1 MPRFL
6 IPWLAGDGFLRAV
19 RASCGFSKTS
29 GRPEGSCSGDQ
40 TQYRLTYRA
49 LVVSTRS
56 SGFESIKGP
65 IRAELFGVE
74 RLEQHARSLAESQ
87 ELSDRRGRLR
97 LISRRLADNGEIL
110 LSSYQELSRAIE
122 EKALLT
128 PAAEWL
134 VDNFHLVESQLSE
147 IRENL
152 PSSYYRELP
161 KLERGHL
168 AGYPRVY
175 GIVWAY
181 VAHLDSRF
189 DPEALRRFV
198 AAYQEIEPLTIGELW
213 AIPITLRLILIENM
227 RRLAESIIWGRRL
240 RREADEIADGLLGI
254 GGGAI
259 DEAQAALERYG
270 PDALPQPFAVQLL
283 QRLRD
288 RDPETTPGL
297 TWLLARLA
305 ADEKTADGV
314 VNETHRRQAA
324 TNVTVRNIVTSL
336 RQINFFDWADFVEGV
351 SLVDLALVAESS
363 YGEMSFATRDRY
375 RHAIEGLAKGS
386 GRSELDVAN
395 ITLRLAGAELAD
407 RRQRDPGFYLLGE
420 GRPSIEDRI
429 GFRPGA
435 GLVLSRFLRRH
446 AAALYLGLVSIVT
459 VLALALPLL
468 MIERWW
474 PWRLLMAGLAL
485 IPATDI
491 GVVVVNRVIA
501 VLTHPEE
508 LPSLA
513 LPDGPT
519 GELRTLV
526 AVPAM
531 LTRPEQVYA
540 LVERLEVH
548 YLANPDGEL
557 HFALVSDW
565 RDAEGPELA
574 DDAELLA
581 AASEG
586 VARLNQRHGPGPGGA
601 DRFLLFHRRRVFN
614 PGEDRYMGWERKRG
628 KLHELN
634 RLLRGATDTNFIP
647 SGGVHPEEVR
657 YLIALDADSRLPP
670 GAATRLVATIAHPLN
685 RARVAEPL
693 GRVVEGYGVLQPRV
707 TAFMRSGG
715 VSFFQRVFF
724 PPTGIDPY
732 AAAVSDL
739 YQDLFGEGSYA
750 GKGIYEIDTFEAAL
764 EGRIPEN
771 ALLSHD
777 LFEGSFA
784 RAGLVSN
791 VEVFEEFPSHYEV
804 ALSRQHRWV
813 RGDWQLLPWILGRHG
828 PLPPVARLKMLDN
841 LRRSLSA
848 PAALF
853 TLLASFMLPGI
864 PVWPW
869 TGFILVS
876 LALPGLLPLLE
887 RIIPRRTTT
896 PGAVRLRRWGT
907 DASRALGR
915 TLLQAAFLA
924 HQALRLSDAI
934 AVTLWRLI
942 VSRRGLLTWM
952 TAEEAERQFGLDR
965 AGFFKRMSPSMVIGL
980 AGSMGAAFVK
990 PGALPAALAWSAMW
1004 LLAPL
1009 IAQSVSTPRP
1019 VKVADPPTPVEKE
1032 ALRLTARRTWR
1043 YFEAFVTAEDNWL
1056 PPDNFQE
1063 DLGEVAHR
1071 TSPTNIGLYLLAV
1084 LSARE
1089 FGWIGLGE
1097 AVTRL
1102 ENTVATLQRL
1112 QRFQGHFLNWYDTRS
1127 CEPLAPRYISS
1138 VDSGNL
1144 AGHLLAV
1151 SQGCERL
1158 RQLEPGAEVTAGIRD
1173 AALLIGEV
1181 AESLAADSHI
1191 EVVSP
1196 QELSRAIVGF
1206 LASLPGGEVAGPA
1219 HLGEILAESETVADI
1234 ARTLAT
1240 REGAEDLAV
1249 CAEALVATVQSHLQD
1264 QQAMEVESS
1273 CGQLSERLAALA
1285 ETTANLAA
1293 EMDFSFLMNPENRLL
1308 AVGCR
1313 VDESAI
1319 DSSHYDL
1326 LASEA
1331 RLASFVGI
1339 AKGDL
1344 PPSHW
1349 FRLGRSM
1356 TPMGVDAAL
1365 ISWSGSMFEYLM
1377 PLLVM
1382 RSPPESILDT
1392 TYRAVVR
1399 RQIEYGREREIPWGI
1414 SEAAYSARD
1423 IHLVYQYRAFGVPGL
1438 GFERGLSQDLVVAPY
1453 ATLLA
1458 TMVEPREALANLSRL
1473 ESLGAMGRFGY
1484 YEALDFTPTRLP
1496 ETGEPVLVRAYMAH
1510 HQAMSLVS
1518 LTNVVFAGLCRDL
1531 FHSDPS
1537 VRGSE
1542 LLLHERVPRDVE
1554 VARPRAEE
1562 VASSAR
1568 PLEEARGVVRR
1579 VSSPH
1584 GPVPE
1589 THILSNGR
1597 FSTVITAAGS
1607 GYSQWQGLAVSRWRE
1622 DTTRDNFGTY
1632 LFLRDSSGR
1641 TWSAGYQ
1648 PTLAEPDSYEV
1659 LYSEDKAEIS
1669 RRDGSVSTRLTVVVS
1684 EEDDAEVRRVS
1695 LTNLGPVAREV
1706 EVTSYAELVLAP
1718 ARADAAHPAFSNLFV
1733 QTEAIAGH
1741 DVLLAGRRPRSA
1753 DEETV
1758 WAGHVVAVT
1767 GEVVG
1772 GLQYETDRARFLGRG
1787 NQVHQAAAVD
1797 RPLSNSAGRVLD
1809 PVFSLR
1815 RKVRIQPGASAQL
1828 DFTTVVAP
1836 TRNEV
1841 LGLVDKYSDPTAF
1854 ERCTTLAWTQAQVRL
1869 NHLRIDPDRAH
1880 LFQRLAGPLIY
1891 SDSVLRSPPGR
1902 EAQASAGQEGLWR
1915 HGISGDFPIVLVRI
1929 DQPEERGL
1937 IRDLLRAQDYWR
1949 TKGLVADLVIINEKP
1964 GTYAQDLQYAI
1975 EELIR
1980 ESGQLAGEGPD
1991 GGVFVLNGPL
2001 LTAEDRTTLQA
2012 AARAVLLSHHGT
2024 IADQLAR
2031 RPVEEPAPVSRKRP
2045 VTNDA
2050 AGGPRP
2056 QPDREFNNGLGGFA
2070 ADGGE
2075 YVVVLGEDQWTPAPW
2090 INVVANPRFGFCV
2103 SESGSGYSWAENS
2116 RENQLTPWSN
2126 DPVSDR
2132 SGEVLYVRDEESGEL
2147 WGPTALPIR
2156 DKTASYLARHGPGYS
2171 EFEHT
2176 ARGIALHLHQTVP
2189 LDDPVKISRLRL
2201 RNLTGRRRRLSVAAY
2216 VEWVLGTTRSVSS
2229 MQIVTERDE
2238 ETGAM
2243 MARNPWNVDFG
2254 ERVAFADLGAGN
2266 VAATGDRAEFLG
2278 RHGSVDDPQ
2287 ALRLNRPLSGAAG
2300 VGFDACAAMQ
2310 RLVTLSP
2317 GEETEVV
2324 FLLGQGADEAE
2335 ARALME
2341 RYRGTD
2347 PEEVHAEVATR
2358 WSDILGTV
2366 RVKSPDRSFDLMI
2379 NQWLLY
2385 QTLACRV
2392 LGRTA
2397 FYQSGGAYGFRDQ
2410 LQDVMALVTPM
2421 RDVAREHLIRAA
2433 GHQFEEGDVLHWWHE
2448 PSGKGVRT
2456 RISDDYLWLPYAVAQ
2471 YVEVTGDH
2479 DLLDHVVP
2487 YLSGPELAPD
2497 EEEAFFTPGR
2507 STTED
2512 TIFDHCRR
2520 ALDRALSRLGARGLP
2535 LIGTGDWNDGFNRV
2549 GRQGRG
2555 ESVWLGWFLDANLRR
2570 FADIADDQGEPE
2582 LAARWRQGARH
2593 LRASIEEEA
2602 WDGDWYR
2609 RAFFDDGTPL
2619 GSSVNP
2625 ECRIDSIAQSWSVIH
2640 GGASSDRARRAMYS
2654 VEEYLIHRGD
2664 GLVLLFDP
2672 PFDDWD
2678 VDPGYIKGYLTGVR
2692 ENGGQYTHAAA
2703 WCVIAFATLGDG
2715 DRAGELFG
2723 LLNPINHAST
2733 RAGIHRYR
2741 VEPYVAAADVY
2752 SEAPHVG
2759 RGGWTWYTG
2768 SAGWMYRA
2776 GVEWI
2781 LGFRL
2786 QGSRLV
2792 IDPCVP
2798 RAWRGFEIDFRYHS
2812 SQYQI
2817 QVSNPHEVSRGV
2829 AGLILDGTALT
2840 PDSALDLVDDG
2851 SIHQVQVLL
2860 G

>member
-1 MPRFL
+1 M
-6 IPWLAGDGFLRAV
+6 
-19 RASCGFSKTS
+19 ASTPG
-29 GRPEGSCSGDQ
+29 
-40 TQYRLTYRA
+40 
-49 LVVSTRS
+49 
-56 SGFESIKGP
+56 SGFEPIEEP
-65 IRAELFGVE
+65 IRAELFSVE
-74 RLEQHARSLAESQ
+74 RLEQHARSLAESH
-87 ELSDRRGRLR
+87 ELSSRRGRLR
-97 LISRRLADNGEIL
+97 LISRRLADNGDIL
-110 LSSYQELSRAIE
+110 LSSYQELSRAINE
-122 EKALLT
+122 GAPLT

-134 VDNFHLVESQLSE
+134 VDNFHLVESQVRE

-161 KLERGHL
+161 KLEGGHL
-168 AGYPRVY
+168 PGYPRVY
-175 GIVWAY
+175 GLVWGY

-198 AAYQEIEPLTIGELW
+198 TAYQEVEPLTIGELW
-213 AIPITLRLILIENM
+213 AIPITLRLILVENL
-227 RRLAESIIWGRRL
+227 RRMAESIIWGRKL
-240 RREADEIADGLLGI
+240 RREADEIADDLRGI

-259 DEAQAALERYG
+259 DEAQAALDRYG
-270 PDALPQPFAVQLL
+270 AAELPQPFAVQLL

-288 RDPETTPGL
+288 LDPETTPGL
-297 TWLLARLA
+297 TWLLERLA
-305 ADEKTADGV
+305 AEGKTADEV

-336 RQINFFDWADFVEGV
+336 RHISFFDWADLVEGV
-351 SLVDLALVAESS
+351 SLVDHALVSASS

-375 RHAIEGLAKGS
+375 RHAIEELAKRS
-386 GRSELDVAN
+386 DRSELDVAN

-420 GRPSIEDRI
+420 GRPIVEDRI
-429 GFRPGA
+429 GFRPGV
-435 GLVLSRFLRRH
+435 GLIFTRLLRRH
-446 AAALYLGLVSIVT
+446 AAAVYLGLVAIGT
-459 VLALALPLL
+459 GLILALPLL
-468 MIERWW
+468 MIEHWW
-474 PWRLLMAGLAL
+474 PWRLFMAGLAL
-485 IPATDI
+485 IPASDI
-491 GVVVVNRVIA
+491 AVVVVNRVMA
-501 VLTHPEE
+501 ALTHPAE
-508 LPSLA
+508 LLSLA
-513 LPDGPT
+513 LPDGPSP
-519 GELRTLV
+519 ELRTLV
-526 AVPAM
+526 AVSAM
-531 LTRPEQVYA
+531 LTRPEQVDE

-548 YLANPDGEL
+548 YLANPEGEL

-565 RDAEGPELA
+565 RDAEEPELA
-574 DDAELLA
+574 DDAELLW
-581 AASEG
+581 AASQG
-586 VARLNQRHGPGPGGA
+586 VDRLNERHGPGPGGTN
-601 DRFLLFHRRRVFN
+601 RFLLFHRRRVFN
-614 PGEDRYMGWERKRG
+614 AAEGVYMGWERKRG

-634 RLLRGATDTNFIP
+634 HLLRGATDTTFIP
-647 SGGVHPEEVR
+647 SDSTPPEAVR
-657 YLIALDADSRLPP
+657 YVIALDADSKLPP

-685 RARVAEPL
+685 RARVDEPM

-707 TAFMRSGG
+707 TAFLRAGG
-715 VSFFQRVFF
+715 TSFFQRVFF
-724 PPTGIDPY
+724 PPAGIDPY
-732 AAAVSDL
+732 SAAVSDL
-739 YQDLFGEGSYA
+739 YQDLFEEGSYA
-750 GKGIYEIDTFEAAL
+750 GKGISEIDTFEASL
-764 EGRIPEN
+764 QGRIPEN
-771 ALLSHD
+771 TLLSHD

-804 ALSRQHRWV
+804 ALARQHRWV

-828 PLPPVARLKMLDN
+828 PLPPVARLKMVDN

-853 TLLASFMLPGI
+853 TLLASFILPGI

-869 TGFILVS
+869 TGFILLS

-887 RIIPRRTTT
+887 RMIPRRTTT

-907 DASRALGR
+907 DVWRALAR

-924 HQALRLSDAI
+924 HQALRMTDAI
-934 AVTLWRLI
+934 VVTLWRLT

-952 TAEEAERQFGLDR
+952 TAEEAERRFGLDR
-965 AGFFKRMSPSMVIGL
+965 AGFIQRMSPSMVVGL
-980 AGSMGAAFVK
+980 TGTTAAALVKPEAFV
-990 PGALPAALAWSAMW
+990 AALVWSGMW
-1004 LLAPL
+1004 VLAPL
-1009 IAQSVSTPRP
+1009 IAHRVSTPRP
-1019 VKVADPPTPVEKE
+1019 AKVADPPTPAENE
-1032 ALRLTARRTWR
+1032 ALRLIARRTWR
-1043 YFEAFVTAEDNWL
+1043 YFETLVTAEDNWL

-1063 DLGEVAHR
+1063 DLGQIAHR

-1089 FGWIGLGE
+1089 FGWIGLDE
-1097 AVTRL
+1097 TLTRL
-1102 ENTVATLQRL
+1102 EQTVATLDRL
-1112 QRFQGHFLNWYDTRS
+1112 QRFNGHFFNWYDTRS
-1127 CEPLAPRYISS
+1127 GEPLAPRYVSS

-1158 RQLEPGAEVTAGIRD
+1158 RRLEPGAEVTAGIRD
-1173 AALLIGEV
+1173 AALLMREA
-1181 AESLAADSHI
+1181 AESLATGSHI

-1196 QELSRAIVGF
+1196 RELDQA
-1206 LASLPGGEVAGPA
+1206 
-1219 HLGEILAESETVADI
+1219 LAEFLGSLRPGEAAGRERLADMLVEVETVADI

-1240 REGAEDLAV
+1240 RDGAEDLAT
-1249 CAEALVATVQSHLQD
+1249 CAEALLATVRGHLQD
-1264 QQAMEVESS
+1264 QEAMQAET
-1273 CGQLSERLAALA
+1273 GPNHLSKRLAVLA
-1285 ETTANLAA
+1285 ERTLGLAA
-1293 EMDFSFLMNPENRLL
+1293 EMDFSFLMSPENKLL
-1308 AVGCR
+1308 AVGYR
-1313 VDESAI
+1313 VDDSVI
-1319 DSSHYDL
+1319 DQSHFDL

-1349 FRLGRSM
+1349 FRLSRSM

-1382 RSPPESILDT
+1382 RSPPESILET

-1399 RQIEYGREREIPWGI
+1399 RQIEYGNERQIPWGI
-1414 SEAAYSARD
+1414 SESAYAARD
-1423 IHLVYQYRAFGVPGL
+1423 IALVYQYRAFGVPGL

-1473 ESLGAMGRFGY
+1473 ESLGAMGSLGY

-1518 LTNVVFAGLCRDL
+1518 LTNVVFDGLCRDL

-1537 VRGSE
+1537 VRGAE

-1562 VASSAR
+1562 VASSSR

-1579 VSSPH
+1579 IVSPH

-1589 THILSNGR
+1589 THALSNGR

-1607 GYSQWQGLAVSRWRE
+1607 GYSQWQGLAVNRWRE
-1622 DTTRDNFGTY
+1622 DTTRDNFGSY
-1632 LFLRDSSGR
+1632 LFIRDGSER

-1695 LTNLGPVAREV
+1695 LTNLGSVAREV

-1718 ARADAAHPAFSNLFV
+1718 ARADAAHPAFSKLFV
-1733 QTEAIAGH
+1733 QTEVVAGH
-1741 DVLLAGRRPRSA
+1741 DALIAGRRPRSTE
-1753 DEETV
+1753 EETV
-1758 WAGHVVAVT
+1758 WAGHVLAVT

-1815 RKVRIQPGASAQL
+1815 RKVRLEPGASAQL

-1836 TRNEV
+1836 TRTEV
-1841 LGLVDKYSDPTAF
+1841 LDLVDKYSDPTAF
-1854 ERCTTLAWTQAQVRL
+1854 ERCSTLAWTQAQVRL
-1869 NHLRIDPDRAH
+1869 HHLRIDPDRAH

-1891 SDSVLRSPPGR
+1891 FDPVLRSPPGG

-1937 IRDLLRAQDYWR
+1937 IRDLLRAQEYWR
-1949 TKGLVADLVIINEKP
+1949 TKGLIADLVIINEKP
-1964 GTYAQDLQYAI
+1964 GSYAQDLQQAI

-1980 ESGQLAGEGPD
+1980 ESGHLAGETG

-2001 LTAEDRTTLQA
+2001 LTAEDRTTFQA

-2031 RPVEEPAPVSRKRP
+2031 RPEEPAPAARIRP
-2045 VTNDA
+2045 VSTEETT
-2050 AGGPRP
+2050 GPRP

-2070 ADGGE
+2070 ADGSE

-2090 INVVANPRFGFCV
+2090 INVVANPSFGFCV
-2103 SESGSGYSWAENS
+2103 SESGSAYSWAGNS

-2132 SGEVLYVRDEESGEL
+2132 SGEVLYVRDEESGEV

-2156 DKTASYLARHGPGYS
+2156 DDTASYLARHGPGYS

-2176 ARGIALHLHQTVP
+2176 SRGIALHLHQTVP
-2189 LDDPVKISRLRL
+2189 LEDPVKISRLRL
-2201 RNLTGRRRRLSVAAY
+2201 RNLTDRRRHLSVAAY

-2238 ETGAM
+2238 ETGAIL
-2243 MARNPWNVDFG
+2243 ARNPWNVDFG
-2254 ERVAFADLGAGN
+2254 DRIAFADLGAGN
-2266 VAATGDRAEFLG
+2266 VAATADRAEFLG
-2278 RHGSVDDPQ
+2278 RHGSVDDPE

-2300 VGFDACAAMQ
+2300 VGFDACAAMS
-2310 RLVTLSP
+2310 RLVVLGP
-2317 GEETEVV
+2317 GEEAEIV
-2324 FLLGQGADEAE
+2324 FLLGQGEDQAE
-2335 ARALME
+2335 ARALVE
-2341 RYRGTD
+2341 RYRRTD
-2347 PEEVHAEVATR
+2347 LEEVKTEVATR
-2358 WSDILGTV
+2358 WTDILGTI
-2366 RVKSPDRSFDLMI
+2366 RVKTPDRSFDLMV

-2421 RDVAREHLIRAA
+2421 RDVTREHLVRAA
-2433 GHQFEEGDVLHWWHE
+2433 GHQFEDGDVLHWWHE

-2479 DLLDHVVP
+2479 DLLDQVVP
-2487 YLSGPELAPD
+2487 YLSGPLLDPGQD
-2497 EEEAFFTPGR
+2497 EAFFTPER
-2507 STTED
+2507 STTEG

-2520 ALDRALSRLGARGLP
+2520 ALDRGLSRLGERGLP

-2570 FADIADDQGEPE
+2570 FAEIADTAGEAK
-2582 LAARWRQGARH
+2582 LAERWRRGARQ
-2593 LRASIEEEA
+2593 LRASIEVEA

-2640 GGASSDRARRAMYS
+2640 GGASNGRARRAMDS
-2654 VEEYLIHRGD
+2654 VEEYLIQPGD

-2678 VDPGYIKGYLTGVR
+2678 VDPGYIKGYLPGVR
-2692 ENGGQYTHAAA
+2692 ENGGQYTHAAV

-2741 VEPYVAAADVY
+2741 VEPYVAAADIY

-2786 QGSRLV
+2786 RGSRLV
-2792 IDPCVP
+2792 IDPCIP
-2798 RAWRGFEIDFRYHS
+2798 RGWRGFEIDFRYHS
-2812 SQYQI
+2812 ARYQI
-2817 QVSNPHEVSRGV
+2817 QVSNPQEVSRGV
-2829 AGLILDGTALT
+2829 VGLTLDGTTLP
-2840 PDSALDLVDDG
+2840 PDSGLELVDDS
-2851 SIHQVQVLL
+2851 SIHQVRVTL

>member
-1 MPRFL
+1 M
-6 IPWLAGDGFLRAV
+6 
-19 RASCGFSKTS
+19 
-29 GRPEGSCSGDQ
+29 
-40 TQYRLTYRA
+40 LTYCA
-49 LVVSTRS
+49 MVPSTRG
-56 SGFESIKGP
+56 SGFEPIDEP
-65 IRAELFGVE
+65 IRAELFSVE
-74 RLEQHARSLAESQ
+74 RLEDHARSLAETQ
-87 ELSDRRGRLR
+87 ELSGRRGRLR

-110 LSSYQELSRAIE
+110 LSSYRELSKAIRE
-122 EKALLT
+122 EALLT

-134 VDNFHLVESQLSE
+134 VDNFHLVESQLRE

-152 PSSYYRELP
+152 PPGYYHELP
-161 KLERGHL
+161 KLEGGHL

-189 DPEALRRFV
+189 DHEALRRFV
-198 AAYQEIEPLTIGELW
+198 ASYQEVEPLTIGELW
-213 AIPITLRLILIENM
+213 AIPITLRLILIENL
-227 RRLAESIIWGRRL
+227 RRMAESIVWARRL

-254 GGGAI
+254 GRGRAG
-259 DEAQAALERYG
+259 EARAALDRYG
-270 PDALPQPFAVQLL
+270 RTELPQPLVVQLL

-297 TWLLARLA
+297 SWLLDHLA
-305 ADEKTADGV
+305 AEGTPPDEV
-314 VNETHRRQAA
+314 VDETHRRQSA
-324 TNVTVRNIVTSL
+324 TNVTVRNVVTSL

-351 SLVDLALVAESS
+351 SLVDQALAAESS
-363 YGEMSFATRDRY
+363 YSEMSFATRDRY
-375 RHAIEGLAKGS
+375 RHAIEDLSKGS
-386 GRSELDVAN
+386 GTSELDVAKT
-395 ITLRLAGAELAD
+395 TLRLSKAHLPD
-407 RRQRDPGFYLLGE
+407 RRQSDPGFHLLGE
-420 GRPSIEDRI
+420 GRAMLEDQI

-435 GLVLSRFLRRH
+435 GLVLSRFVRRH
-446 AAALYLGLVSIVT
+446 ATAVYLGSVAMVT
-459 VLALALPLL
+459 GLTLTVPLL
-468 MIERWW
+468 TIERGS
-474 PWRLLMAGLAL
+474 PWRLLMAFLAL
-485 IPATDI
+485 IPASDI
-491 GVVVVNRVIA
+491 AVVLVNRAIA
-501 VLTHPEE
+501 ALTRPDE

-513 LPDGPT
+513 LRHGPT
-519 GELRTLV
+519 AELRTLV
-526 AVPAM
+526 AIPA
-531 LTRPEQVYA
+531 LLSRPDQVEE

-548 YLANPDGEL
+548 YLANPEGQL

-581 AASEG
+581 AATHG
-586 VARLNQRHGPGPGGA
+586 VARLNKRHGPGPGGA
-601 DRFLLFHRRRVFN
+601 DRFLIFHRRRVFN
-614 PGEDRYMGWERKRG
+614 PGEDVHMGWERKRG

-634 RLLRGATDTNFIP
+634 RFLRGAADTNFIGTDRMP
-647 SGGVHPEEVR
+647 PERVR
-657 YLIALDADSRLPP
+657 YVIALDADSRLPP

-685 RARVAEPL
+685 RARVDEPL

-707 TAFMRSGG
+707 TAFLRAGG
-715 VSFFQRVFF
+715 ISFFQRVFY

-750 GKGIYEIDTFEAAL
+750 GKGIYEIDSFEAAL

-784 RAGLVSN
+784 RAGLLTN

-828 PLPPVARLKMLDN
+828 PLPPVARLKMVDN

-853 TLLASFMLPGI
+853 TLLASFILPGI

-869 TGFILVS
+869 TGFILLA

-887 RIIPRRTTT
+887 RMIPRRTST

-907 DASRALGR
+907 DAWRTLGR

-924 HQALRLSDAI
+924 HQALRMTDAI
-934 AVTLWRLI
+934 VVTLWRL
-942 VSRRGLLTWM
+942 VFSRRRLLTWV
-952 TAEEAERQFGLDR
+952 TAEEAERQFGLDL
-965 AGFFKRMSPSMVIGL
+965 AGFVRRMSPSMVVGL
-980 AGSMGAAFVK
+980 VGATAAALVK
-990 PGALPAALAWSAMW
+990 PDALVPALAWFGMW
-1004 LLAPL
+1004 VLAPF
-1009 IAQSVSTPRP
+1009 IAHQVSIPRSI
-1019 VKVADPPTPVEKE
+1019 KVADPPTLEE
-1032 ALRLTARRTWR
+1032 QDALRLTARRTWR
-1043 YFEAFVTAEDNWL
+1043 YFERFVTGDENWL

-1063 DLGEVAHR
+1063 DLAEVAHR

-1089 FGWIGLGE
+1089 FGWIGFE
-1097 AVTRL
+1097 ETVTRL
-1102 ENTVATLQRL
+1102 ENTVSTLSRL
-1112 QRFQGHFLNWYDTRS
+1112 ERFQGHFLNWYDTMS
-1127 CEPLAPRYISS
+1127 CEPLAPRYVST

-1144 AGHLLAV
+1144 AGHLLTV

-1158 RQLEPGAEVTAGIRD
+1158 RQLVPGPEVAAGIRD
-1173 AALLIGEV
+1173 GALLLQEAV
-1181 AESLAADSHI
+1181 DPLAVEDDI
-1191 EVVSP
+1191 EVVAPRELDQALAEFLTSLRSGETAGSP
-1196 QELSRAIVGF
+1196 P
-1206 LASLPGGEVAGPA
+1206 LA
-1219 HLGEILAESETVADI
+1219 EILAEAETVADI

-1240 REGAEDLAV
+1240 REVAEELAV
-1249 CAEALVATVQSHLQD
+1249 AAEALLATVQGHVHDLQIFD
-1264 QQAMEVESS
+1264 EETSREL
-1273 CGQLSERLAALA
+1273 LSARLAALT
-1285 ETTANLAA
+1285 ERTAGLAA
-1293 EMDFSFLMNPENRLL
+1293 EMDFSFLMDPENKLL
-1308 AVGCR
+1308 AIGYR
-1313 VDESAI
+1313 VAENALDR
-1319 DSSHYDL
+1319 SHYDL

-1356 TPMGVDAAL
+1356 TPMGGGGAL

-1399 RQIEYGREREIPWGI
+1399 RQIEYGNERQIPWGI
-1414 SEAAYSARD
+1414 SEAAYAARD

-1438 GFERGLSQDLVVAPY
+1438 GFERGLSEDLVVAPY

-1458 TMVEPREALANLSRL
+1458 TMVEPRDAVANLIRL
-1473 ESLGAMGRFGY
+1473 NSLGALGDYGY
-1484 YEALDFTPTRLP
+1484 YEALDFTPARLP
-1496 ETGEPVLVRAYMAH
+1496 EDGETVVVRAYMAH

-1518 LTNVVFAGLCRDL
+1518 LTNVIFAGLCRDL

-1537 VRGSE
+1537 VRAAE

-1562 VASSAR
+1562 VAESAH
-1568 PLEEARGVVRR
+1568 PPEEAKGVVRR

-1584 GPVPE
+1584 GPVPV
-1589 THILSNGR
+1589 THALSNGR
-1597 FSTVITAAGS
+1597 FSTIVTSAGS
-1607 GYSQWQGLAVSRWRE
+1607 GYSQWLGLAVNRWRE
-1622 DTTRDNFGTY
+1622 DATRDNFGSY
-1632 LFLRDSSGR
+1632 FFIKDGSGR

-1648 PTLAEPDSYEV
+1648 PTLAEPDSYQV
-1659 LYSEDKAEIS
+1659 AYSEDKAEIL
-1669 RRDGSVSTRLTVVVS
+1669 RRDGSLSTRLTVVVS
-1684 EEDDAEVRRVS
+1684 PEDDAEVRR
-1695 LTNLGPVAREV
+1695 LTITNLGGAGREV
-1706 EVTSYAELVLAP
+1706 EVTSYAELVLAS
-1718 ARADAAHPAFSNLFV
+1718 ARSDNAHPAFSNLFV
-1733 QTEAIAGH
+1733 QTEAVPGRDA
-1741 DVLLAGRRPRSA
+1741 LLASRRPRSRE
-1753 DEETV
+1753 EETV
-1758 WAGHVVAVT
+1758 WAGHVLAVT

-1772 GLQYETDRARFLGRG
+1772 GVQYETDRARFLGRG
-1787 NQVHQAAAVD
+1787 NQAHRAAAVD
-1797 RPLSNSAGRVLD
+1797 RPLSNSVGLVLD

-1815 RKVRIQPGASAQL
+1815 RKVRLQPGASAHL
-1828 DFTTVVAP
+1828 DFTTVVAR
-1836 TRNEV
+1836 TRTEA
-1841 LGLVDKYSDPTAF
+1841 LDLIDKFSDPAAF
-1854 ERCTTLAWTQAQVRL
+1854 ERSSTLAWTQAQVRL
-1869 NHLRIDPDRAH
+1869 NHLRIDPDQAH
-1880 LFQRLAGPLIY
+1880 VFQQLAGSLIY
-1891 SDSVLRSPPGR
+1891 FDPVLRSTP
-1902 EAQASAGQEGLWR
+1902 AQTTLSSVSQNGLWR
-1915 HGISGDFPIVLVRI
+1915 HGISGDLPIVLVRI

-1937 IRDLLRAQDYWR
+1937 VRDLLRAQEYWR
-1949 TKGLVADLVIINEKP
+1949 MKGLAADLVIINERP
-1964 GTYAQDLQYAI
+1964 SSYSQDLQVAI

-1980 ESGQLAGEGPD
+1980 ESGHLVGEEPD

-2001 LTAEDRTTLQA
+2001 LTAEDRTTLQS

-2024 IADQLAR
+2024 LADQIAR
-2031 RPVEEPAPVSRKRP
+2031 RPTEVLTHPTPSRP
-2045 VTNDA
+2045 IA
-2050 AGGPRP
+2050 ADQTGGPRP
-2056 QPDREFNNGLGGFA
+2056 RPDREFHNGLGGFA
-2070 ADGGE
+2070 ADGTE
-2075 YVVVLGEDQWTPAPW
+2075 YVVVLGEGQSTPAPW

-2126 DPVSDR
+2126 DPVTDR
-2132 SGEVLYVRDEESGEL
+2132 SGEVLYVRDEESGEV

-2156 DKTASYLARHGPGYS
+2156 DEAAAYLARHGPGYS

-2176 ARGIALHLHQTVP
+2176 SRGIALHLHQTVP
-2189 LDDPVKISRLRL
+2189 LEDPVKISRLRL
-2201 RNLTGRRRRLSVAAY
+2201 HNLTGRRRNLSVTAY
-2216 VEWVLGTTRSVSS
+2216 LEWVLGTTRSTSP

-2243 MARNPWNVDFG
+2243 LARNPWNADFG
-2254 ERVAFADLGAGN
+2254 ERVAFADLGAGE
-2266 VAATGDRAEFLG
+2266 VTVTADRAEFLG
-2278 RHGSVDDPQ
+2278 RHGSIDDPA
-2287 ALRLNRPLSGAAG
+2287 ALRPTRKLSGAVG
-2300 VGFDACAAMQ
+2300 VGLDPCTAIQ
-2310 RLVTLSP
+2310 RSLVLAP
-2317 GEETEVV
+2317 NEEVEVV
-2324 FLLGQGADEAE
+2324 FLLGQGEDLGE
-2335 ARALME
+2335 ARTLVE
-2341 RYRGTD
+2341 RYRRIDTKAIQ
-2347 PEEVHAEVATR
+2347 AEVAVR
-2358 WSDILGTV
+2358 WKDILGTV
-2366 RVKSPDRSFDLMI
+2366 RVKTPDRSFDLMI

-2397 FYQSGGAYGFRDQ
+2397 FYQSGGAFGFRDQ
-2410 LQDVMALVTPM
+2410 LQDVMALVMPM
-2421 RDVAREHLIRAA
+2421 RDTTREHLLRAA
-2433 GHQFEEGDVLHWWHE
+2433 SHQFEEGDVLHWWHG

-2456 RISDDYLWLPYAVAQ
+2456 RISDDYLWLPYAVAH
-2471 YVEVTGDH
+2471 YVDVTGDQ
-2479 DLLDHVVP
+2479 DILEHVVP
-2487 YLSGPELAPD
+2487 YLRGVELAPD
-2497 EEEAFFTPGR
+2497 QDEIYLTPEKS
-2507 STTED
+2507 STEG

-2520 ALDRALSRLGARGLP
+2520 ALDRALSRLGSRGLP

-2549 GRQGRG
+2549 GREARG
-2555 ESVWLGWFLDANLRR
+2555 ESVWLGWFLEANLKR
-2570 FADIADDQGEPE
+2570 FADIAAGLEEPE
-2582 LAARWRQGARH
+2582 LAATWRQGALG
-2593 LRASIEEEA
+2593 LRESLEAEA

-2619 GSSVNP
+2619 GSAVNP

-2640 GGASSDRARRAMYS
+2640 GGARSGRGQRAMDS
-2654 VEEYLIHRGD
+2654 VEEYLVHRGD
-2664 GLVLLFDP
+2664 GLVLLFTP
-2672 PFDDWD
+2672 PFDNWD
-2678 VDPGYIKGYLTGVR
+2678 VDPGYIKGYLPGVR
-2692 ENGGQYTHAAA
+2692 ENGGQYTHAAI

-2786 QGSRLV
+2786 RGASLLV
-2792 IDPCVP
+2792 DPCIP
-2798 RAWRGFEIDFRYHS
+2798 RAWRGFEIAFRYHS
-2812 SQYQI
+2812 SQYEI
-2817 QVSNPHEVSRGV
+2817 EVSNPNGV
-2829 AGLILDGTALT
+2829 NKGVVGLTMDGTTLR
-2840 PDSALDLVDDG
+2840 PGSELNLVDDG
-2851 SIHQVQVLL
+2851 STHHVRVVL